1 MFLTDELIVLILLM
15 VFLYFLYQK
24 DNYDNFTNTTTP
36 EQLLTSCPL
45 GKVGQ
50 ECINLYDS
58 SGLKSFNELGYVCNT
73 FNDKPMISSHGDLS
87 KLHALSYDG
96 IHGIGPCSQSSIN
109 FAPTSELLQI
119 PIVVSEN
126 PIIIPPLP
134 LTPNVPN
141 PTNVNNTTTNTN
153 NTTSTSIATTSETE
167 NNNVW
172 IMFIVFLILV
182 LVLSSSSVCFYFMV
196 K

>member
-58 SGLKSFNELGYVCNT
+58 SGLKTFNELGYKCDT
-73 FNDKPMISSHGDLS
+73 FFNEPMISNHSDLS
-87 KLHALSYDG
+87 KLYVLSYDG
-96 IHGIGPCSQSSIN
+96 IHGIGPCSQSSLN
-109 FAPTSELLQI
+109 FAPTSELSQI
-119 PIVVSEN
+119 PIVLGEN
-126 PIIIPPLP
+126 PIIPPLP

-141 PTNVNNTTTNTN
+141 PTNVNNTTTNN

-167 NNNVW
+167 PNNIW